1 MPLMVDKIRH
11 PLTIWRTARNPPL
24 PACKVAEAAGVSKST
39 LSLIENG
46 YRHRLGADATIRL
59 WNVDSRAEQAVFAGH
74 ARDVFSV
81 AFAPDGRTLAST
93 GLDGTLRLW
102 DVPAAPGKVEKK

>member
-59 WNVDSRAEQAVFAGH
+59 CEAFPGELNLQLLLRFRWPKRRSRAA
-74 ARDVFSV
+74 
-81 AFAPDGRTLAST
+81 
-93 GLDGTLRLW
+93 
-102 DVPAAPGKVEKK
+102 